1 MVLRTVY
8 VLRTQG
14 LGMAR
19 HDIDKASVR
28 NKLEPR
34 RDPYWGAPVER
45 GLYVGFRRLEQGGT
59 WIVRYR
65 TDDGQRFKS
74 LGHVTAQNDYEAAKS
89 EARRWRRIMDAGVQ
103 TDRPLTVAD
112 VCAEYTAAIKAEGRE
127 RTATDARKRF
137 DRIVYDDP
145 IGKIRADKLTQRHL
159 EAWMAR
165 MEAGEMTGRKKGLPS
180 KATFNRNLTSLKAAL
195 NRAVSRREIPHD
207 RAVEWNAIKPHRGAD
222 GRRDVYLDKEQR
234 RALLEAADDDL
245 RDLLTCVA
253 LTGCRPGDPAA
264 MLRRDYDARTG
275 SVTFRTKTGERT
287 IPVSPAAKKLFDR
300 LAKGKLPLANLFS
313 NGGKPWTPQAW
324 APLVKAAAARAE
336 LPPDTVAYS
345 LRHAWIT
352 DAILGGMDPVT
363 VARLTGTSLEMIS
376 KTYGHLVEGA
386 ARDKLAKLDFV

>member
-1 MVLRTVY
+1 
-8 VLRTQG
+8 
-14 LGMAR
+14 MAR
-19 HDIDKASVR
+19 HDIDKATIR
-28 NKLEPR
+28 NKLPPR
-34 RDPYWGAPVER
+34 REPYWGAPVER
-45 GLYVGFRRLEQGGT
+45 GLFVGFRRLDMGGN
-59 WIVRYR
+59 WIARYR
-65 TDDGQRFKS
+65 NDEGRQVYQS
-74 LGHVTAQNDYEAAKS
+74 LGAVTAENDYEAAKR
-89 EARRWRRIMDAGVQ
+89 EARRWRRIVEAGVQ

-112 VCAEYTAAIKAEGRE
+112 VCRDYTDAIKAEGRE

-207 RAVEWNAIKPHRGAD
+207 RAVEWQAIKPHRDAD
-222 GRRDVYLDKEQR
+222 GKREVYLDRDQR
-234 RALLEAADDDL
+234 RALLEAADADL

-264 MLRRDYDARTG
+264 MLRKDYDARTG
-275 SVTFRTKTGERT
+275 SVTFRTKTGART
-287 IPVSPAAKKLFDR
+287 TPVSPAAKALFDR
-300 LAKGKLPLANLFS
+300 LAKGKLPKAHLFTDD
-313 NGGKPWTPQAW
+313 GEPWTPQAW
-324 APLVKAAAARAE
+324 APRVKAAATKAK
-336 LPPDTVAYS
+336 LPPDLVAYT
-345 LRHAWIT
+345 LRHCWIT
-352 DAILGGMDPVT
+352 DAIVGGMDPVT

-386 ARDKLAKLDFV
+386 AREKLGRLSFL